1 MASARKRPRTEL
13 AEESRAEC
21 PFAARIVDPKE
32 KEQKAKKRRKQI
44 DAGGSEEDVTKKVL
58 EQLSPFAPSGK
69 FKSHETMDYHY
80 AVEPAK
86 RWSEMTR
93 YNSFVLNGVKY
104 YSEGFVYVANEST
117 IDRQKAPVD
126 GEQIVPKSRSDDDWV
141 ARILE
146 IRASDE
152 HHVYARVYWMYWPD
166 ELPGGT
172 LDGKKM
178 IQGRQP
184 YHGVNELVASNH
196 MDIINVVSVTSAAQ
210 VNQMFEE
217 NDDDVHNTL
226 YWRQAIDVRTF
237 ELSSLVPNCKCGQ
250 PGNPDK
256 VLVGCPRPVCNKW
269 LHDECLKHDV
279 LMKVYDRLGKDKP
292 HVKIEKNEGTE
303 AKRPLSPSETGVA
316 VSAKPSIDVKSDPDG
331 VVSVENKEEVDKPKP
346 EVEAAPVAPAPQT
359 GNGTTPAKAE
369 EPANEIGIKG
379 KKPTIVKKKDST
391 WPSDPKSRPY
401 EGLYTASARLDLTP
415 PVMEITDLRQGIV
428 GGEPSWME
436 PIVCLCCGHEML

>member
-1 MASARKRPRTEL
+1 MSASKKRPRED
-13 AEESRAEC
+13 ESRAEC
-21 PFAARIVDPKE
+21 PFTVRIVDPKE

-44 DAGGSEEDVTKKVL
+44 DAGGAEEDPVKKVL
-58 EQLSPFAPSGK
+58 EQLSPFAPTGK

-80 AVEPAK
+80 AVEPTK
-86 RWSEMTR
+86 KWSEMTR
-93 YNSFVLNGVKY
+93 YNSFVLNGIKY

-117 IDRQKAPVD
+117 VDRQKSNPEGD
-126 GEQIVPKSRSDDDWV
+126 QIVAKSRSDDDWV

-172 LDGKKM
+172 LDGKKT

-196 MDIINVVSVTSAAQ
+196 MDIINVVSVTSQAQ

-217 NDDDVHNTL
+217 NDDDVHHTL
-226 YWRQAIDVRTF
+226 YWRQAIDIRTF

-256 VLVGCPRPVCNKW
+256 VLVGCPRPGCNKW
-269 LHDECLKHDV
+269 LHDECLKHDA

-292 HVKIEKNEGTE
+292 HVIAEKKESTE
-303 AKRPLSPSETGVA
+303 AKRPLSPSESGTA
-316 VSAKPSIDVKSDPDG
+316 VSAKPSIDVKSDPESAASG
-331 VVSVENKEEVDKPKP
+331 EKKEDVAKPKP
-346 EVEAAPVAPAPQT
+346 EAEAVLPTPQS
-359 GNGTTPAKAE
+359 TTTASTVKAD
-369 EPANEIGIKG
+369 EPAVESGKG
-379 KKPTIVKKKDST
+379 KKPAKKNST

-401 EGLYTASARLDLTP
+401 EGLFSALPRLDLTP
-415 PVMEITDLRQGIV
+415 NVMEITDLRQGIV
-428 GGEPSWME
+428 GGEAKWME
-436 PIVCLCCGHEML
+436 PLVCLCCGHEMV